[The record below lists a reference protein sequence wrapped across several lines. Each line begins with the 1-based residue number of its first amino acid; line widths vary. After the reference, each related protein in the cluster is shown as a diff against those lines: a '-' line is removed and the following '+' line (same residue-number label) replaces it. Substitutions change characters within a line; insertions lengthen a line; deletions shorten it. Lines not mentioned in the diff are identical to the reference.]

1 MKHFNKL
8 KQNLHKF
15 IETNSLEDNDG
26 REVYHP
32 LRLDF
37 YDTEYRVNGTF
48 NRVFLKQVILLGK
61 HTPYSTK
68 LPHNL
73 RVKDNLRLINT
84 SKRGTS
90 WLVDL

>member
-37 YDTEYRVNGTF
+37 YDTEY
-48 NRVFLKQVILLGK
+48 
-61 HTPYSTK
+61 
-68 LPHNL
+68 
-73 RVKDNLRLINT
+73 
-84 SKRGTS
+84 
-90 WLVDL
+90 